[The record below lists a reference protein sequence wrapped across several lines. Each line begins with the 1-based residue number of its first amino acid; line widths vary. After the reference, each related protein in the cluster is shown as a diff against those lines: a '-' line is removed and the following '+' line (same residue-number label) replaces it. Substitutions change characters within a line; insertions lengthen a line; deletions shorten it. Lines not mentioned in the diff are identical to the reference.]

1 MHFEVQPM
9 IKQPESGVGS
19 QSKGLLSGTPDE
31 STNTGFGDRRQ
42 SLHILL
48 LFTQTNLIII
58 PQIIPFQLAS

>member
-1 MHFEVQPM
+1 M
-9 IKQPESGVGS
+9 IEQPESGVGS
-19 QSKGLLSGTPDE
+19 QFKGLLSGTLDE
-31 STNTGFGDRRQ
+31 STNTGLGDRRQ